1 MTFVLQNVKQH
12 TIRVEM
18 NITFNT
24 YWINKHIRI
33 AQYMEKRRGQQ
44 LQGKG
49 CMEDGGMS
57 AGMDRFAWH
66 IEGCIQRQP
75 FNKIRTQIHPGMDG
89 FSRARTITNH
99 VLYVYVYLSSHIFFF
114 ITHEHYAGTM
124 IGPVQDD
131 AMPQFWKPK
140 LHHFPP
146 KVHSP
151 PDA

>member
-18 NITFNT
+18 RITFNT
-24 YWINKHIRI
+24 YWINKHISI
-33 AQYMEKRRGQQ
+33 AQYIDKRTGQQ

-57 AGMDRFAWH
+57 TGMYRFAWH

-75 FNKIRTQIHPGMDG
+75 FNKIKTQIHPGMDG

-99 VLYVYVYLSSHIFFF
+99 YMYLSNFAYMFFKWNMN
-114 ITHEHYAGTM
+114 ITLVLWL
-124 IGPVQDD
+124 GPYRMM
-131 AMPQFWKPK
+131 AMPQLWKPK